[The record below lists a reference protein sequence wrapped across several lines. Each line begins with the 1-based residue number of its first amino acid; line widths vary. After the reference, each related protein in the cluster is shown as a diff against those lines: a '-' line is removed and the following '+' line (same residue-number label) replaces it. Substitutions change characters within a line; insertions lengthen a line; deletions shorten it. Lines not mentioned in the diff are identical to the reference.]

1 MRGWLLTLGIIL
13 AFTVQTTIVRILSP
27 FGLIPDLIL
36 LLVIAIALLKG
47 PVVGMGIGLVGG
59 LLTDC
64 LAGGII
70 GVHAI
75 AKMVIGLSCG
85 FLEKNIFKD
94 NFLVPIVIG
103 WIATLI
109 HDSIIGLV
117 YNAFNWNIMFVNHL
131 WRFTVPLMFFH
142 AILAPV
148 VYYLVFFSE
157 RRLMLRNS

>member
-1 MRGWLLTLGIIL
+1 MRGWLLALGIVV
-13 AFTVQTTIVRILSP
+13 AFTIQTAIAPILSP

-36 LLVIAIALLKG
+36 LLVISIALLKG

-70 GVHAI
+70 GVHAM

-85 FLEKNIFKD
+85 LMEKTIFKD
-94 NFLVPIVIG
+94 NFLVPSVTVWIG
-103 WIATLI
+103 TLV
-109 HDSIIGLV
+109 HDLIIGLI
-117 YNAFNWNIMFVNHL
+117 YSSFGWETMLFNHL
-131 WRFTVPLMFFH
+131 WRYTFPLMFYH
-142 AILAPV
+142 AILAPFI
-148 VYYLVFFSE
+148 YYLVFFTE